1 MASMELKMKHGRL
14 AITVGAAVASAIV
27 TAGVVSFAQG
37 NPAPSA
43 PPPTV
48 ASAPNALM
56 ASVAQLLARLVQ
68 NGTITQSAADA
79 VQRQANAG
87 SIDPKSLVQSGV
99 ITDAKMRIVADG
111 IDQLKMAA
119 G

>member
-1 MASMELKMKHGRL
+1 MNLRMKHGRL
-14 AITVGAAVASAIV
+14 AVTVGAAVASAIL

-37 NPAPSA
+37 NPSPSIQVSA
-43 PPPTV
+43 
-48 ASAPNALM
+48 ASAPNSLM
-56 ASVAQLLARLVQ
+56 VSVTQLLDQLVQ
-68 NGTITQSAADA
+68 SGAITQSGADA

-87 SIDPKSLVQSGV
+87 SIDPKSLVQSGAL
-99 ITDAKMRIVADG
+99 TSAQMHIVSDG